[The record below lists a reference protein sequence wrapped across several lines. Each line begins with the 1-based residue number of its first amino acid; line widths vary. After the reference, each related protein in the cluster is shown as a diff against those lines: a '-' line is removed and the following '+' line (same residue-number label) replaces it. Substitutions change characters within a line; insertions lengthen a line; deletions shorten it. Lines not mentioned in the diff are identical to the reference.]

1 MNNKSYIGSANDLR
15 VRLYVYYSV
24 NRLNKSNMLIYK
36 AILKYNY
43 SSFSLDI
50 LEYCETGNVLY
61 REQYYIDSL
70 KPGYNILQIAGSTL
84 GYKHTEET
92 LEKFKLR
99 KYSDEARANLSEAA
113 TGRVLSEETKAKISD
128 ARKGIKLSDDTKLK
142 ISATTAFNIGVAVE
156 IANIETGKSELFPTM
171 TDAALALGISRT
183 TVKNTIKSGKVFRN
197 MYIIKLKDPS

>member
-1 MNNKSYIGSANDLR
+1 MNKKSYIGSANDLR

-50 LEYCETGNVLY
+50 LEYCELGKGLD

-70 KPGYNILQIAGSTL
+70 KPKYNILQIAGSTL

-113 TGRVLSEETKAKISD
+113 TGRVLSEETK
-128 ARKGIKLSDDTKLK
+128 LK
-142 ISATTAFNIGVAVE
+142 YPLHE
-156 IANIETGKSELFPTM
+156 
-171 TDAALALGISRT
+171 
-183 TVKNTIKSGKVFRN
+183 KV
-197 MYIIKLKDPS
+197 